1 MRGDVLKG
9 LVHRGLPYV
18 VAELI
23 LFAIASEPGVPV
35 AALGPGPFSSQ
46 PDFFFKR
53 TLWEAAK
60 PAEVGNGAPA
70 WCLALMG
77 GPARWVFSRVF
88 LLPLWK

>member
-1 MRGDVLKG
+1 MYYRAWCIAGSHMWWLNLLFLLLRVNLG
-9 LVHRGLPYV
+9 SLWLPW
-18 VAELI
+18 
-23 LFAIASEPGVPV
+23 SPD
-35 AALGPGPFSSQ
+35 PFSSQ

-53 TLWEAAK
+53 TLGEAAK